1 MKIIQFAGGGD
12 IGGAKTHILSLAKRL
27 SEEQQIVLVSFR
39 KGEFAEDA
47 RALGLD
53 VRDMQH
59 GPNIFA
65 DLREALRIV
74 DAEKPDLIHCHGAK
88 ANIIGGMVKR
98 LRGIPLLTTVH
109 SDPRMDYLSSPL
121 KQISI
126 GNMNLQAL
134 KRMDGYVAVSD
145 TTRDSLIAHGTDPQ
159 KIYTIFNG
167 LDFSGAPEEGR
178 SPSETGDIVVGVAAR
193 LTAVKD
199 LSTTIRAF
207 QIALQKEPRLLLRI
221 AGVGEDE
228 EKLRRLA
235 RDLGVEKRV
244 EFVGWI
250 SDIRGFYSGVDINVL
265 SSLSEGF
272 PYSLLEGAYQHCA
285 AIATA
290 VGGIPALIQDGVDGY
305 LFQPGDVARFSEYLL
320 RLAGDSALR
329 CRMAES
335 LFQKARREYSLD
347 RMAELQQQVYESL
360 LRRKRMRGRQGAVIC
375 GAYGRGNAGDEA
387 ILEAILLQMRSLD
400 PDMPL
405 WVMSRKR
412 RETRL
417 VHHVNSF
424 YIFNVFSF
432 LRHLKRAKLF
442 INGGGSLIQDVTSS
456 RSLYFYLFTLRMAKR
471 CGCRVIMYGCG
482 IGPILSES
490 NRRRSAK
497 TLNETAEVITLR
509 DKESVAEL
517 ARMGVDR
524 PLIALAA
531 DPTVNLEPLR
541 GELVSRAFAADG
553 IPAEGKKIG
562 FCIRS
567 WPGFDRPELLAA
579 AADYAYERYG
589 LTPVFLPAE
598 IPKDIAAAEKVLPFV
613 KAPCYAGTRRHS
625 AEELMGMLGSMEV
638 VVAMRLH
645 ALVFATMGG
654 APVVGISYDVKVSSF
669 LSSIGSD
676 SSIDLD
682 ELTLERL
689 CAEIDRALG
698 SGRRARAA
706 EAAAGL
712 RRMEGRNGEEAAR
725 LLFACEA

>member
-1 MKIIQFAGGGD
+1 MAGKSGKPNTRRG
-12 IGGAKTHILSLAKRL
+12 
-27 SEEQQIVLVSFR
+27 VL
-39 KGEFAEDA
+39 
-47 RALGLD
+47 
-53 VRDMQH
+53 
-59 GPNIFA
+59 
-65 DLREALRIV
+65 
-74 DAEKPDLIHCHGAK
+74 
-88 ANIIGGMVKR
+88 
-98 LRGIPLLTTVH
+98 
-109 SDPRMDYLSSPL
+109 
-121 KQISI
+121 
-126 GNMNLQAL
+126 
-134 KRMDGYVAVSD
+134 
-145 TTRDSLIAHGTDPQ
+145 
-159 KIYTIFNG
+159 
-167 LDFSGAPEEGR
+167 
-178 SPSETGDIVVGVAAR
+178 
-193 LTAVKD
+193 
-199 LSTTIRAF
+199 
-207 QIALQKEPRLLLRI
+207 
-221 AGVGEDE
+221 
-228 EKLRRLA
+228 
-235 RDLGVEKRV
+235 
-244 EFVGWI
+244 
-250 SDIRGFYSGVDINVL
+250 
-265 SSLSEGF
+265 
-272 PYSLLEGAYQHCA
+272 
-285 AIATA
+285 
-290 VGGIPALIQDGVDGY
+290 
-305 LFQPGDVARFSEYLL
+305 
-320 RLAGDSALR
+320 
-329 CRMAES
+329 
-335 LFQKARREYSLD
+335 
-347 RMAELQQQVYESL
+347 
-360 LRRKRMRGRQGAVIC
+360 IC
-375 GAYGRGNAGDEA
+375 GAYGHGNAGDEA
-387 ILEAILLQMRSLD
+387 ILEAIVHEMRAID
-400 PDMPL
+400 PEMPITVL
-405 WVMSRKR
+405 SRTPEATASR
-412 RETRL
+412 NGVQAL
-417 VHHVNSF
+417 HSF
-424 YIFNVFSF
+424 AFARF
-432 LRHLKRAKLF
+432 LRVMRHAKLYL
-442 INGGGSLIQDVTSS
+442 NGGGSLIQDVTSS

-541 GELVSRAFAADG
+541 GELVSRAFAADD